1 MAVSVS
7 SRRFRWGV
15 VYLACAGLAAL
26 PAAAQEVHPDPP
38 AELDAFVAEVM
49 EAFDV
54 PGLALAIVRD
64 GRIVVARGYGVRHI
78 ERPDPI
84 DAHTRFG
91 IASNTKAFTATAL
104 ALLVEEDRL
113 EWDAPVIRYLPWFQM
128 WDPWVTREI
137 TVRDLLVHRS
147 GLGLGQGDLLG
158 WPPSDRTRE
167 EIVRAI
173 RWLEPVTSFRSAYAY
188 DNVLYHVAALVIE
201 SVSGLTWEEFV
212 ATRIIE
218 PLGMSDTRV
227 SRASTREGGNV
238 ATPHARVEG
247 TVRPVSPFDATNTNA
262 SGGINASATDMATWM
277 LVQLD
282 SGRVAGSERLFSP
295 RTTSELWGIVT
306 PIPFGP
312 PPPELAPLDRSF
324 NGYGLGFAVRD
335 YRGRQM
341 ITHTG
346 SLPGYVSRLTLIPGL
361 DLGVVVLT
369 NAEEGAA
376 FEAITHLVLDHYL
389 EAPAY
394 DWLGAYVGLGARRDS
409 VRAQDQLTST
419 VARDTASRPSLTLEE
434 YADVYS
440 DPWYGD
446 VVVER
451 AGGGLAIRFTRTPS
465 LVGDLEHWQHDT
477 FLVRWRDR
485 ELRADAFITF
495 DLAPDGRIQAARM
508 VPASPAVD
516 FSYDFQDLRLKPR
529 SAAARDP

>member
-1 MAVSVS
+1 
-7 SRRFRWGV
+7 
-15 VYLACAGLAAL
+15 
-26 PAAAQEVHPDPP
+26 
-38 AELDAFVAEVM
+38 
-49 EAFDV
+49 
-54 PGLALAIVRD
+54 
-64 GRIVVARGYGVRHI
+64 
-78 ERPDPI
+78 
-84 DAHTRFG
+84 
-91 IASNTKAFTATAL
+91 
-104 ALLVEEDRL
+104 
-113 EWDAPVIRYLPWFQM
+113 
-128 WDPWVTREI
+128 
-137 TVRDLLVHRS
+137 
-147 GLGLGQGDLLG
+147 
-158 WPPSDRTRE
+158 
-167 EIVRAI
+167 
-173 RWLEPVTSFRSAYAY
+173 
-188 DNVLYHVAALVIE
+188 
-201 SVSGLTWEEFV
+201 
-212 ATRIIE
+212 
-218 PLGMSDTRV
+218 
-227 SRASTREGGNV
+227 
-238 ATPHARVEG
+238 
-247 TVRPVSPFDATNTNA
+247 
-262 SGGINASATDMATWM
+262 
-277 LVQLD
+277 
-282 SGRVAGSERLFSP
+282 
-295 RTTSELWGIVT
+295 
-306 PIPFGP
+306 
-312 PPPELAPLDRSF
+312 
-324 NGYGLGFAVRD
+324 
-335 YRGRQM
+335 M